1 MVYDPTEDFLENIL
15 RKERQRE
22 KLYYFDRAFGETTS
36 QQDVFDHTVRFLV
49 DAVLEGYNATVFAY
63 GATGAGKTHTMMGT
77 EETPGIMPLT
87 LGDLFTKINELT
99 KTNNATYDVTLSYL
113 EIYNEN
119 IRDLLSGKS
128 DVLELREDPSRGVV
142 VAGIT
147 YVSAKSPK
155 EVLHFLNKG
164 NRSRVCEA
172 TGANQV
178 SSRSHAVMQVFVG
191 QTTVDKSGKKSH
203 RFSKL
208 SMIDLAGS
216 ERAADTQNRGIR
228 MIEGAN
234 INRSL
239 LALGNCINTLVE
251 GKSKYVNYR
260 DSKLTRLLKD
270 SLGGNCRTVM
280 IANISPASSH
290 FDETLNTLKYASR
303 AATIK
308 TQV

>member
-22 KLYYFDRAFGETTS
+22 KLFEFDCC
-36 QQDVFDHTVRFLV
+36 FDEFARQEMIFDKTVRFLV
-49 DAVLEGYNATVFAY
+49 DSVIEGYNGTVFAY
-63 GATGAGKTHTMMGT
+63 GATGAGKTHTMMGKDAD
-77 EETPGIMPLT
+77 PGIMPLA
-87 LGDLFTKINELT
+87 LAYLFSK
-99 KTNNATYDVTLSYL
+99 KSQSQDAVYDISLSYL

-119 IRDLLSGKS
+119 IRDLLSGKQEFL
-128 DVLELREDPSRGVV
+128 DLREDTSRGVV

-147 YVSAKSPK
+147 YVSAKSPE
-155 EVLHFLNKG
+155 EVLGFLSKG
-164 NRSRVCEA
+164 NKNRSQEA
-172 TGANQV
+172 TGANAV
-178 SSRSHAVMQVFVG
+178 SSRSHAVMQVFVSQRSTKG
-191 QTTVDKSGKKSH
+191 PTTY

-216 ERAADTQNRGIR
+216 ERAADTQNRGQR

-239 LALGNCINTLVE
+239 LALGNCINSLVDPT
-251 GKSKYVNYR
+251 KRSKYVNYR

-290 FDETLNTLKYASR
+290 FEETMNTLKYASR
-303 AATIK
+303 AASI
-308 TQV
+308 